1 MNHGISGLLALGLCG
16 LLACGG
22 GDDDGDQV
30 DAGTAGGGHAD
41 AGSHDTADA
50 SGGDG
55 EVTCTVSVSAE
66 ADTDARTITGVGAL
80 ECTGS
85 ATLSVQT
92 CVQWDA
98 SGDFEDI
105 GCFTRILSDVD
116 ALEVEQV
123 SSCGIGSGQTFRARV
138 NASVDGSDFPEE
150 LSDELGCDES

>member
-1 MNHGISGLLALGLCG
+1 MNHGISGLLALALCG

-22 GDDDGDQV
+22 GDDDGDQI
-30 DAGTAGGGHAD
+30 DAGTADGGGTD
-41 AGSHDTADA
+41 AGGGSADA
-50 SGGDG
+50 SGGNG
-55 EVTCTVSVSAE
+55 AEVTCTVSVSAE

-80 ECTGS
+80 ECTGI

-150 LSDELGCDES
+150 LSDELGCE